1 MRLLALALLLP
12 ALLPAQE
19 KKVFY
24 YPKPVA
30 RTAYQPPMKPV
41 MNNPFLTSANSSF
54 WLFAPVRH
62 ARFDMF
68 PDVGSIFSFRP

>member
-1 MRLLALALLLP
+1 MRLLALALLLL

-41 MNNPFLTSANSSF
+41 IPA
-54 WLFAPVRH
+54 
-62 ARFDMF
+62 
-68 PDVGSIFSFRP
+68 GRPQGQASGQDQLA

>member
-12 ALLPAQE
+12 ALLPAQTN
-19 KKVFY
+19 KVFY

-41 MNNPFLTSANSSF
+41 IRLAD
-54 WLFAPVRH
+54 LKAKH
-62 ARFDMF
+62 Q
-68 PDVGSIFSFRP
+68 G